1 LVEYAD
7 AHYMAVL
14 DEQVGSELEF
24 TQADGF
30 DGLGLAIKG
39 AADLASSGVA
49 VSVQHPVAAV
59 RTLARENNLCASA
72 IELRAP
78 FDQLFDAL
86 RTFFHQHA
94 SGFFVAQAV
103 AGPEGVFQMQADFV
117 VVAER
122 SSDTALRVTRVRL
135 RNLALSEAEHAA
147 RRSELHRSAQAG
159 YARTNYDEIGF
170 RWKSW
175 HCGFMVA
182 RAIGAIHYTKALI
195 RIPVQ
200 TPSRSYEVLVERGL
214 LRSAAA
220 ALRDVIPPDAR
231 IFALT
236 APPIRRCWASA
247 LRTSFSKAGRK
258 IEVVVMPDGER
269 AKTLAQLEKL
279 AAKLVSLG
287 ADRRSVLLAL
297 GGGVAGDVG
306 AFLASIFMRGIPVVQ
321 IPTTL
326 LAQVDSAVGG
336 KTGVNLKAG
345 KNLLGTF
352 HQPLAVL
359 ADPDVLATLPEREY
373 RSGLFEAMKYGVIR
387 NPAIFDLMESQR
399 DALLRR
405 DGALLERLIADCIR
419 VKAEVV
425 SADERESGERR
436 ILNFGHTIGH
446 ALEAETNYRRLLHG
460 EAVGWGMIAA
470 SVIGKEMRVTDGATA
485 ERIIALVQAYGPLPE
500 VNVDGRR
507 ILKRLLSDKKTVGGV
522 PHFVLA
528 TGIGTV
534 DVVNNVPPRCLMR
547 AVKEIRMLALS
558 S

>member
-1 LVEYAD
+1 
-7 AHYMAVL
+7 
-14 DEQVGSELEF
+14 
-24 TQADGF
+24 
-30 DGLGLAIKG
+30 
-39 AADLASSGVA
+39 
-49 VSVQHPVAAV
+49 
-59 RTLARENNLCASA
+59 
-72 IELRAP
+72 
-78 FDQLFDAL
+78 
-86 RTFFHQHA
+86 
-94 SGFFVAQAV
+94 
-103 AGPEGVFQMQADFV
+103 
-117 VVAER
+117 
-122 SSDTALRVTRVRL
+122 
-135 RNLALSEAEHAA
+135 
-147 RRSELHRSAQAG
+147 
-159 YARTNYDEIGF
+159 
-170 RWKSW
+170 
-175 HCGFMVA
+175 
-182 RAIGAIHYTKALI
+182 LI

-214 LRSAAA
+214 LRSSAA
-220 ALRDVIPPDAR
+220 ALRDLVPHDAR

-236 APPIRRCWASA
+236 APPIRKHWGTT
-247 LRTSFSKAGRK
+247 LRKSFSKAGRK
-258 IEVVVMPDGER
+258 IETVVMPDGER
-269 AKTLAQLEKL
+269 AKTLPQLEKL
-279 AAKLVSLG
+279 AEKLVSLG

-297 GGGVAGDVG
+297 GGGVVGDVG
-306 AFLASIFMRGIPVVQ
+306 AFLASVFMRGIPVVQ

-326 LAQVDSAVGG
+326 LAQVDSAIGG

-387 NPAIFDLMESQR
+387 NPAIFEMMESQH

-405 DGALLERLIADCIR
+405 DGALLEKLIAECIR

-470 SVIGKEMRVTDGATA
+470 SVIGKEMQVTDAATA
-485 ERIIALVQAYGPLPE
+485 QRIIALVQAYGPLPK

-507 ILKRLLSDKKTVGGV
+507 ILKRLLADKKTVGGV

-528 TGIGTV
+528 SGIGKV
-534 DVVNNVPPRCLMR
+534 VVVNNVPPRCVIQ
-547 AVKEIRMLALS
+547 AVKEIAGRS
-558 S
+558 KI